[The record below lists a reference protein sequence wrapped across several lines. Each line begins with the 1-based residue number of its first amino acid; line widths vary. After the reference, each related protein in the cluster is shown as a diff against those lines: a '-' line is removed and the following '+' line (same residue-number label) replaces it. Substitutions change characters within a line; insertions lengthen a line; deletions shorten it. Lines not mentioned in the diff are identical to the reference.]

1 MSVFLPPTHTHTL
14 GTPRSSPLQIEGAA
28 LLAPLS
34 LWVSNG
40 GLSPQQMIRM
50 STGHME
56 GNLQLLYLL
65 LTDCYMYLIRK
76 GIIPPWKEG
85 PLGCQL
91 PCSGWEPPLEQ
102 AVGSPGESPT
112 A

>member
-1 MSVFLPPTHTHTL
+1 MSVFPPP
-14 GTPRSSPLQIEGAA
+14 GTPRSSQIEGAA

-76 GIIPPWKEG
+76 GIIPLWKEG
-85 PLGCQL
+85 PLGCHL
-91 PCSGWEPPLEQ
+91 PPEPALLGVGTPLER
-102 AVGSPGESPT
+102 ALRRVRLRS
-112 A
+112 